1 MITLSVFLII
11 QSADTY
17 VISAVVKPIMDEFG
31 LNYESMG
38 LLFTWTVVISTL
50 IYPVW
55 GYLYDKY
62 SRKFLTTL
70 LALILGS
77 TTWMNAISRS
87 FSQFFVTRLLT
98 STGLS
103 VPSGIYT
110 LTADYFEPQK
120 RGTAMGYINAAAP
133 IGYLLGI
140 ILPLSIIGAGLSW
153 RYSFFVTGGLSLIV
167 GFIIY
172 FFVKEIPRGSSEPE
186 LAGKLTEEIY
196 KVKFSDLIKILKNR
210 SLFFLFAQSFFGTIP
225 WTTISYWMITYM
237 GVERKLAPDLISII
251 MLLWILFMVIGNI
264 VSGYINDIL
273 FKKTLRGRVIL
284 GTIVVFLS
292 AIFLYLTIYSISFEF
307 FIIFGTITA
316 FTIPMAGP
324 SVNASILDVTEP
336 ELRGS
341 ATAYSN
347 FFGGLGSSLGP
358 FLAA

>member
-1 MITLSVFLII
+1 
-11 QSADTY
+11 
-17 VISAVVKPIMDEFG
+17 
-31 LNYESMG
+31 
-38 LLFTWTVVISTL
+38 
-50 IYPVW
+50 
-55 GYLYDKY
+55 
-62 SRKFLTTL
+62 
-70 LALILGS
+70 
-77 TTWMNAISRS
+77 
-87 FSQFFVTRLLT
+87 
-98 STGLS
+98 
-103 VPSGIYT
+103 
-110 LTADYFEPQK
+110 
-120 RGTAMGYINAAAP
+120 
-133 IGYLLGI
+133 
-140 ILPLSIIGAGLSW
+140 
-153 RYSFFVTGGLSLIV
+153 
-167 GFIIY
+167 
-172 FFVKEIPRGSSEPE
+172 
-186 LAGKLTEEIY
+186 
-196 KVKFSDLIKILKNR
+196 
-210 SLFFLFAQSFFGTIP
+210 QSFFGTIP

-358 FLAA
+358 FLASIIATFASLGFAIAFIGSITWIICGIFFTVLIFIIPRDIIYLKNILVQRSNELTFKK